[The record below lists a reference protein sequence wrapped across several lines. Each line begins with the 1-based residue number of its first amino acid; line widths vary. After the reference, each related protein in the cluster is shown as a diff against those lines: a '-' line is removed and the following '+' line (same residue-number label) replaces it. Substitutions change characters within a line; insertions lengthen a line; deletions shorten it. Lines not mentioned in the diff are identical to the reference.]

1 MNTFKRLLCV
11 LLTLA
16 TLSAT
21 AARSTETGSGPQIA
35 VCGVQRLSAGTA
47 FDPDTAPE
55 IRTARPGD
63 IVVLTIGLRNASAAP
78 AGINGF
84 AARLLFDPAKVT
96 LYTGSAPFTRKPYQV
111 SPDFAADYDWQAS
124 MGNAGEDYAMVTA
137 AGTEVVTVA
146 PGSTLVLGRMAFRVN
161 ADASGP
167 LDFSFG
173 LAGQRTSLT
182 DAKQRTLTPAAPA
195 YRLPAGAYAI
205 TAVDGNRVTL
215 TNPAPV
221 TVAVAHFDADGKFLS
236 ANFQQVQANAG
247 SVSFPPAGASTT
259 RVMLLDDACRPL
271 CAAVSVALA

>member
-1 MNTFKRLLCV
+1 MNTLKRLFCV
-11 LLTLA
+11 LLALA

-21 AARSTETGSGPQIA
+21 AALSADDGLQIT
-35 VCGVQRLSAGTA
+35 VCAVQRLTPGTA
-47 FDPDTAPE
+47 FDTGTAPQVSA
-55 IRTARPGD
+55 ARPGD
-63 IVVLTIGLRNASAAP
+63 ILVLTIGFRNASAAP
-78 AGINGF
+78 VGITGF

-96 LYTGSAPFTRKPYQV
+96 PYTGSAPFARKPYQV